1 MDRKRHSAG
10 LLSRA
15 MLAGSIGLFGV
26 VLWTRVAGARGGWAP
41 ELLGSRMGYVPVSTV
56 TGAPAQ
62 LQHPAL
68 IYFFE
73 TSCTACTP
81 AAAQLNEFAS
91 ARASGAPPIYALTNS
106 AAFTADSAAQFG
118 TGIQPVRLQRSTRD
132 LGFVQ
137 RLPLFVQTDSTGRIV
152 HAYAGIPQPDDLT
165 VLGYPWQASTTGTR

>member
-1 MDRKRHSAG
+1 MTRTKRSAG

-15 MLAGSIGLFGV
+15 MLAASIGLFGV
-26 VLWTRVAGARGGWAP
+26 VLWTRLAGARGGWAP
-41 ELLGSRMGYVPVSTV
+41 ELLGLRAGFLPVSTV

-81 AAAQLNEFAS
+81 AASRLNEFAS
-91 ARASGAPPIYALTNS
+91 ARAPGALPIYALTNS
-106 AAFTADSAAQFG
+106 TAFTPDSAALFG
-118 TGIQPVRLQRSTRD
+118 TGVQPVRLQRSTRD
-132 LGFVQ
+132 LRFVQ

-152 HAYAGIPQPDDLT
+152 HAFTGIPQPDDLT